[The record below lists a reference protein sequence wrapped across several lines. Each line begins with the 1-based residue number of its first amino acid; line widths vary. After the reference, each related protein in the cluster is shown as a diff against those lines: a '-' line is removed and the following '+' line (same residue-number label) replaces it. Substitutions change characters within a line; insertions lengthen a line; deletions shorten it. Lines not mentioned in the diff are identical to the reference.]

1 MYFQSTFKDKKYEI
15 EVHELRQHWVVSLH
29 EEGKSREVHK
39 IPKVNYRRM
48 DDAISF
54 LFNNSSYMIDVVG
67 EGLNYNVYTRG
78 SYHTIPLINDE
89 GLLHESLK
97 GGAALGGSDSLNSGM
112 PGKIVD
118 VLVSIGQEVKAKQPL
133 LIMEAMK
140 MENEMRASHDGVVK
154 DILVKKGQSV
164 DSGAVLIVFEKAQ
177 DG

>member
-1 MYFQSTFKDKKYEI
+1 MYFQSIFKEKKYEI
-15 EVHELRQHWVVSLH
+15 EIHEQPQHWIVSLQ
-29 EEGKSREVHK
+29 EEGKKREVHK
-39 IPKVNYRRM
+39 IPKVNYRKM

-67 EGLNYNVYTRG
+67 DALEYHVYTRG

-97 GGAALGGSDSLNSGM
+97 GASALGGGDALNAGM

-118 VLVSIGQEVKAKQPL
+118 VLVSAGQEVKARQPL

-140 MENEMRASHDGVVK
+140 MENEMRASHDAVVK
-154 DILVKKGQSV
+154 EVLVKKGQSV
-164 DSGAVLIVFEKAQ
+164 DTGAVLIVFEKA
-177 DG
+177 

>member
-1 MYFQSTFKDKKYEI
+1 MYFQAKFKDRKFNI
-15 EVHELRQHWVVSLH
+15 DIQELRHHWQVSLQ
-29 EEGKSREVHK
+29 EEGKDREVHK

-97 GGAALGGSDSLNSGM
+97 ATTQLGGSDSLVAGM
-112 PGKIVD
+112 PGKIVE
-118 VLVSIGQEVKAKQPL
+118 VFVSEGQEVKAKQPL

-140 MENEMRASHDGVVK
+140 MENEMRASHDGIVK
-154 DILVKKGQSV
+154 EVMVKKGQSV
-164 DSGAVLIVFEKAQ
+164 EAGAVLILFEKQ
-177 DG
+177 